1 MRSTFMGLETAK
13 RGMFTQQSALY
24 TTGHNISNA
33 NTPGY
38 SRQRVNFQT
47 TTPYPAVGL
56 NRPNIPGQ
64 MGTGVEA
71 GSVQRIRD
79 AFVDVQYRNEN
90 NKLGYW
96 SERADALTKV
106 EDIINEPSEQGLA
119 KTFNELWDSLQ
130 TLGGSPTNDGARSVV
145 IERLQ
150 SVTETF
156 NYMYDSLKA
165 MKDDYGNQLD
175 VTEKA
180 VNSILSQ
187 INDVNQ
193 QIKETEPNG
202 YLPNDLYDK
211 RDALVDELSQYVNI
225 SVERVPNG
233 GNSLPIAEGTYKIFL
248 ADENGTA
255 TTNELVNGEGYTQLD
270 IQTDGDKVT
279 QIVFASYTKDGAAGG
294 NAYSGTAAIS
304 GTKDAVTFSRGEIRA
319 LIEAYGYS
327 DGTKTVGMYSNMLSD
342 LNTLAEAFVSE
353 FNEVNSAGK
362 RIDGT
367 TPGAILEITDT
378 ANAAG
383 SIQLVAGITGK
394 DIGASSNG
402 EAGDGTNAYNLANIF
417 TDKSLIV
424 TDSTTTPV
432 TTTSINE
439 FFESVIGRLGVDSQ
453 QASRTATNVEV
464 LRTSAETNRNSI
476 SAVSLDEEMTNL
488 IQFQHAYN
496 GAARMITVVD
506 EMLDKIIN
514 GMGTGGR

>member
-47 TTPYPAVGL
+47 TTPYPGVGL

-79 AFVDVQYRNEN
+79 SFMDVQYRNEN

-96 SERADALTKV
+96 SARADAFTKV

-150 SVTETF
+150 AVTETF
-156 NYMYDSLKA
+156 NYMHDSLQA
-165 MKDDYGNQLD
+165 MKEDYGNQLD
-175 VTEKA
+175 VTENA

-187 INDVNQ
+187 LNDVNQ
-193 QIKETEPNG
+193 QIKQVEPNG

-225 SVERVPNG
+225 SVQREANG
-233 GNSLPIAEGTYKIFL
+233 GNSLAIAEGTYKISL
-248 ADENGTA
+248 LDSSGAA
-255 TTNELVNGEGYTQLD
+255 TTEILNGEGYAQFAITR
-270 IQTDGDKVT
+270 TNGSVT
-279 QIVFASYTKDGAAGG
+279 QINVDSYGKDGNPATVAGIVNPSTG
-294 NAYSGTAAIS
+294 LA
-304 GTKDAVTFSRGEIRA
+304 DFSRGEVKA
-319 LIEAYGYS
+319 LVEAYGY
-327 DGTKTVGMYSNMLSD
+327 DGKGIYTEMIDDLNDLAQAFVTQFNLVNSQGSKFNTSGTAVNGANMLQGT
-342 LNTLAEAFVSE
+342 N
-353 FNEVNSAGK
+353 AGD
-362 RIDGT
+362 IALISGVT
-367 TPGAILEITDT
+367 GA
-378 ANAAG
+378 
-383 SIQLVAGITGK
+383 
-394 DIGASSNG
+394 DIAVSSNG
-402 EAGDGTNAYNLANIF
+402 EAGDGANAYNLSNIF
-417 TDKSLIV
+417 TKDDVI
-424 TDSTTTPV
+424 DSDGDSAAD
-432 TTTSINE
+432 TSINE
-439 FFESVIGRLGVDSQ
+439 FFESIIGRLGVDSQ
-453 QASRTATNVEV
+453 QASRTAANVEV
-464 LRTSAETNRNSI
+464 LRTSVETNRNSV

-514 GMGTGGR
+514 GMGLAGR